1 MTEDRL
7 FGLDQPSADAI
18 SSTASPL
25 RHDPTG
31 RCPHAPQ
38 AGQKRKAQ
46 PASASI
52 CKEIFGLE
60 DVVGEVVV
68 ASYGSSFFS
77 RISNRNLLR
86 HNASDISVKRK
97 QLHRAIARQRSR
109 CDA

>member
-7 FGLDQPSADAI
+7 LGLDQPSADVI
-18 SSTASPL
+18 QRRRPCERSNGL
-25 RHDPTG
+25 M
-31 RCPHAPQ
+31 PHAPQ
-38 AGQKRKAQ
+38 AGQKSKAQ

-77 RISNRNLLR
+77 RKSNRTLLR
-86 HNASDISVKRK
+86 HNAADISVKRSNC
-97 QLHRAIARQRSR
+97 IARQPGNALR
-109 CDA
+109 CVA